1 MLKSFRLVIGVGVLC
16 LSAFAQ
22 SEVGG
27 ATLTGSV
34 LDPSGAIIPQA
45 KITALNANTGFSR
58 VTESSDAGVYNFVR
72 LPVGVYA
79 VTVEKTGFK
88 QFKKS
93 GIELTVGAVLTLDAR
108 LEVGQVTEVTS
119 VTADIPVVETSRVST
134 ATTVNEKAVRD
145 LPING
150 RNFLDFTVLTPG
162 VVRDQTR
169 GGDLSFGGQRGT
181 ANSVLVDGGDAN
193 NLFFGQSSGRAGGG
207 RNPYT
212 FSQDAVQEFQVNTSG
227 FAPEIGRSGGGVI
240 NMITK
245 SGTNDFHGTAFWFFR
260 DREMNAN
267 SPINKSRG
275 QARPPYHF
283 NQFGGNLGG
292 PIKKDKLFF
301 FFNYD
306 GQRNTNPNPVFFPV
320 NPLTDADSQKA
331 VAELTPYQAGY
342 VTGQRNNIYTGRV
355 DYNLSNNQQLNV
367 RYNVHRFQGTN
378 FENSG
383 AQSAAEHTGNSNI
396 SSDNLSVGYNRV
408 FGTATIWDSR
418 FVYLRDDQPGIANSD
433 KPEAVVRQAGT
444 NMLTLG
450 RNNFSPRYTNSDKF
464 NIINSLSAI
473 RGRHTFKIGGD
484 LNIERVENFFPG
496 NFSGSFTFDS
506 LADFANRR
514 PSSFTQGFAGANTS
528 GALTKPNA
536 TELGLFAQDTWRVNE
551 RLTATYGVRYD
562 LYKLAENNFV
572 NPSPSLAALGLRTDK
587 VPFNKGNVLGRL
599 GLAYRLDDQGKSVIR
614 TGFGMFSQRT
624 PAILYGTAHSQNGIQ
639 VQTYTLRSTVASQ
652 LPLIPVYP
660 AVLSAPPALART
672 PDIFVMDPTF
682 KTAQT
687 YQWNF
692 NYERQLSRDFAMT
705 LGYLGVRGLH
715 LSRSRDINLFP
726 AQPFTATIGN
736 TVVPVTYYS
745 RATSARPYTDFGRI
759 TVFESGADSY
769 YHGGFLQLTK
779 RYANHFQFLASYT
792 FSKVIDTRPDA
803 TSVVVGGGD
812 DAKVAQDTLNPNA
825 ERSIGD
831 VNIKH
836 RFVGSGVWDLNY
848 FKDATPVVR
857 YLVNGWQL
865 SAIFQGQS
873 GRPFNA
879 TAPSDL
885 NLDGNS
891 RNDRAPG
898 FGRNTILGPGFASL
912 DLRVSKDIPLA
923 GERLKLRLMGE
934 AFNSLNRANYSGL
947 QTTPYTF
954 NATTRVL
961 TPQANYLTNTASFDP
976 RILQIAARITF

>member
-1 MLKSFRLVIGVGVLC
+1 MIGVVLLS
-16 LSAFAQ
+16 LSAFGQ

-27 ATLTGSV
+27 ATLTGTV
-34 LDPSGAIIPQA
+34 TDPSGATVPQA
-45 KITALNANTGFSR
+45 KVTATNTATGFVR
-58 VTESSDAGVYNFVR
+58 MVESTDAGVYNFVR
-72 LPVGVYA
+72 LPVGEYNV
-79 VTVEKTGFK
+79 VVEKTGFK
-88 QFKKS
+88 QFKKT
-93 GIELTVGAVLTLDAR
+93 GVTLTVGAVLTLDTR
-108 LEVGQVTEVTS
+108 LEVGAVTEVTS
-119 VTADIPVVETSRVST
+119 VTADVPVVETSRVST

-227 FAPEIGRSGGGVI
+227 FAPEIGRAGGGVI
-240 NMITK
+240 NMVTK

-260 DREMNAN
+260 DRAMNAN
-267 SPINKSRG
+267 NPINKSRG
-275 QARPPYHF
+275 VARPPYHF

-292 PIKKDKLFF
+292 PIRKDKLFF

-306 GQRNTNPNPVFFPV
+306 GQRNTNPNPVFFPLT
-320 NPLTDADSQKA
+320 PLADADSQRA
-331 VAELTPYQAGY
+331 VAELSRFLGGY

-355 DYNLSNNQQLNV
+355 DYNLSPTQQLNV

-383 AQSAAEHTGNSNI
+383 SQSAAEHTGNSNI
-396 SSDNLSVGYNRV
+396 SSDNLSVGYNKT

-418 FVYLRDDQPGIANSD
+418 VVWLRDDQPGLANSD
-433 KPEAVVRQAGT
+433 RPEAIVRQSGAQ
-444 NMLTLG
+444 MLAIG
-450 RNNFSPRYTNSDKF
+450 RNSFSPRFTNSDKV
-464 NIINSLSAI
+464 NIINALSAI
-473 RGRHTFKIGGD
+473 RGRHTWKIGGD
-484 LNIERVENFFPG
+484 VNIERIDNFFPG

-514 PSSFTQGFAGANTS
+514 PSSFTQGFAGANTN

-536 TELGLFAQDTWRVNE
+536 SELGLFAQDTWRTSE
-551 RLTATYGVRYD
+551 RLTVTYGVRYD
-562 LYKLAENNFV
+562 LYKLAENNVV
-572 NPSPSLAALGLRTDK
+572 NSSPSLAALGLRTDK
-587 VPFNKGNVLGRL
+587 VPFNKGNLLGRL
-599 GLAYRLDDQGKSVIR
+599 GLAYKLDAEGKSVVR

-624 PAILYGTAHSQNGIQ
+624 PAILYGTSHSQNGIQ
-639 VQTYTLRSTVASQ
+639 VQTYTLRANVATQ

-726 AQPFTATIGN
+726 AQSFNATLAGSVAPI
-736 TVVPVTYYS
+736 PYFS
-745 RATSARPYTDFGRI
+745 RATSTRPYADFGRI
-759 TVFESGADSY
+759 TVFESGADSI
-769 YHGGFLQLTK
+769 YHAGFVQLTK
-779 RYANHFQFLASYT
+779 RYANRFQFLASYT
-792 FSKVIDTRPDA
+792 YSKVIDTRPDA

-825 ERSIGD
+825 ERAIGD

-836 RFVGSGVWDLNY
+836 RFVGSFVWDVNY
-848 FKDATPVVR
+848 FNTLAGPAR
-857 YLVNGWQL
+857 FILGGWQL

-879 TAPSDL
+879 TAPSDI

-898 FGRNTILGPGFASL
+898 YGRNTIIGPGFASL
-912 DLRVSKDIPLA
+912 DLRVSKDVPLY
-923 GERLKLRLMGE
+923 GEKVKLRLMGE

-947 QTTPYTF
+947 QTTPYAF

-961 TPQANYLTNTASFDP
+961 TPQTNFLNNTAAFDP